1 MKVFK
6 QIDEEHNNTLVKLL
20 DIEKV
25 KENAIDI
32 KTPLKRDEIT
42 YKKCIK
48 IDFIGIAA
56 TRLFDVVNSPEIYN
70 QFVKIINNVE
80 NLNKEGYFVKIRL
93 LFEYPYSISAYT
105 RIIAEQSLKRSS
117 ITEDEFIRGVSLND
131 IQIDNNK
138 FQASA
143 YVTTQ
148 KKMLK
153 QIQEI
158 LDALPKTLWNIKGV
172 MNSFTLRFSPIQT
185 YMRCLTIN
193 NDLFFDVYT
202 LAKEKRFE
210 DRCKQF
216 CPIVHLN
223 KQVDNS
229 TFLAFED
236 HFRYIWDLDVT
247 MDCEDATEYK
257 ANTSES
263 LSEIKSPNKIK
274 YNAKLKRL
282 QYQNP
287 SVPDKNFKVWHSRIT
302 SIMDRYCSN
311 LSPTPDSESI
321 FISCSWENKSPKKSA
336 HELYNALYKDLCE
349 NTETPISYV
358 TILNAALSENLAP
371 ELYRTMQNSTI
382 GIVILTKD
390 IESQDGKFYSKPNV
404 YHELGYM
411 MKHLTQERIMILH
424 EKGVVIP
431 TNIQDIINL
440 EFETNKLCLG
450 YFKIV
455 EKIQQITLLD
465 DKTIKIIQKS
475 HLDRLNRELVKGE
488 ISNVEYKIIEESV
501 NQATT

>member
-321 FISCSWENKSPKKSA
+321 FISCSWENKSHIQVTNATFLFRKCSKK
-336 HELYNALYKDLCE
+336 
-349 NTETPISYV
+349 
-358 TILNAALSENLAP
+358 
-371 ELYRTMQNSTI
+371 
-382 GIVILTKD
+382 
-390 IESQDGKFYSKPNV
+390 YS
-404 YHELGYM
+404 
-411 MKHLTQERIMILH
+411 
-424 EKGVVIP
+424 
-431 TNIQDIINL
+431 
-440 EFETNKLCLG
+440 
-450 YFKIV
+450 
-455 EKIQQITLLD
+455 
-465 DKTIKIIQKS
+465 
-475 HLDRLNRELVKGE
+475 
-488 ISNVEYKIIEESV
+488 
-501 NQATT
+501 